1 MKRGRALTDITHNL
15 IPLPPTAVALGF
27 FDGLHLGHMRVVEE
41 TFGKEGL
48 HSAMFTFHSDTAL
61 PKREKIEN
69 LLSNDM
75 KLQMLDKAGVE
86 YIYSPDF
93 DTVRNYTGE
102 DFVTKILVNIMNA
115 KLVVYGFDFRLGAGA
130 GCDSQSFQSICER
143 HGIKVIIIP
152 PFSSDGCI
160 IHSTVIKN
168 CIKNGE
174 IAKAN
179 KLLGYNFS
187 IYGEVINGNRLG
199 RTLGY
204 PTINQMYPENT
215 VTPLFGAYKSIAYV
229 GDKAYL
235 SITNIGVKPTVNYKN
250 KPLAETHIMG
260 YDGDL
265 YGQKIKVS
273 LISFIRPE
281 KKFEDTE
288 ALKEQL
294 HRDKMTAQE

>member
-1 MKRGRALTDITHNL
+1 MIDITENL

-27 FDGLHLGHMRVVEE
+27 FDGLHLGHIQVVLE
-41 TFGKEGL
+41 TFHKEGL

-75 KLQMLDKAGVE
+75 KLSLLDMAGVE

-93 DTVRNYTGE
+93 DTVKNYTGE
-102 DFVTKILVNIMNA
+102 DFVAKILIKIMNA

-130 GCDSQSFQSICER
+130 GCDAAGFRKICEK
-143 HGIKVIIIP
+143 HGIDVIIIP

-160 IHSTVIKN
+160 VHSTVIKN
-168 CIKNGE
+168 LIKTGE
-174 IAKAN
+174 IEKAN
-179 KLLGYNFS
+179 KLLGYEFS
-187 IYGEVINGNRLG
+187 IFEKVVSGNRLG

-204 PTINQMYPENT
+204 PTINQIYPENM
-215 VTPLFGAYKSIAYV
+215 VTPLFGAYKSITFI
-229 GDKAYL
+229 GDRVYH

-250 KPLAETHIMG
+250 KPLAETHILG
-260 YDGDL
+260 YEGDL

-273 LISFIRPE
+273 LLSFIRPE
-281 KKFEDTE
+281 RKFDDIE

-294 HRDKMTAQE
+294 HRDKITAQQ